1 MKNRIFNWLEQIC
14 CSGEDTKRKMI
25 DIIFKHEMW
34 LKINRKK
41 LLDPESQFSGN
52 ELRADFSALKTI
64 DNLWI
69 RNADLRYANF
79 GRMHL
84 KDAVFDGCDLY
95 GADFFECDLE
105 SSAFACSSL
114 RKANLCGANL
124 SRGLFYGA
132 DFADVKTD
140 SYTNFE
146 YADLAAAINTSCLN
160 IPLRCPEKGAF
171 IGWKGCYGKRNGL
184 IEDLVIVKLYI
195 PEDAKRSSATSA
207 KCRCDKA
214 VVLDIQDLNGNPV
227 FYDVTA
233 TSLFREQ
240 QIYYVVGE
248 TVKPVGGAFDINR
261 FAECSAGI
269 HFFYKRE
276 DAVTYVKGEM

>member
-1 MKNRIFNWLEQIC
+1 MNQIFDWLEQIC
-14 CSGEDTKRKMI
+14 CSGQDTKRKMI
-25 DIIFKHEMW
+25 DIISKHEMW

-41 LLDPESQFSGN
+41 LLDPESQFSDN

-84 KDAVFDGCDLY
+84 KDAIFDGCDLY

-114 RKANLCGANL
+114 RKANLYGTNL
-124 SRGLFYGA
+124 SRGVFYGT

-140 SYTNFE
+140 SHTNFE

-171 IGWKGCYGKRNGL
+171 VGWKGCYGERNGQ

-214 VVLDIQDLNGNPV
+214 LVLDIQDLNGNPV
-227 FYDVTA
+227 PCDIIA
-233 TSLFREQ
+233 TSMFIQ
-240 QIYYVVGE
+240 QPIYYVVGE

-276 DAVTYVKGEM
+276 DAVIYVKGEI